1 MIRFNSF
8 QGTTTIYDHDACV
21 SYVDGKLTI
30 SFDFDSGNEA
40 ETFVARL
47 GGMQRIGDI
56 QVDGNAL
63 SQLTGRDHVLAVHHV
78 EQAVAPEV
86 VKTPYKTEYPEVV
99 ARLAAP
105 VTEDQPETEASP
117 LPATQ
122 APAPEAPKAAKRT
135 RTRKAK
141 DAEPEQQEQPVPTQ
155 AMPDPV
161 PEPAPARMPPV
172 DMSSPAWSQT
182 ADDLRRTV
190 EQGQQAGVLTTPPE
204 RGLFAPLPT
213 TTMPVQQPMFAPV
226 RPGMAWQG
234 TTVAAVQGRVD
245 GTFDVVLTDGTL
257 MVVDAQANVISSNK
271 PISPPAAVPDE
282 VVTFDPDALT
292 RSVVEA
298 NLAGGKPI
306 EVIRYLLGGRPY
318 KFPPAMIVAWAET
331 KPAGVVAF
339 TSVPD
344 PRSRAVSCLIS
355 LGVTKGE
362 IEA

>member
-1 MIRFNSF
+1 MIRFNTF
-8 QGTTTIYDHDACV
+8 QGTTTIYHHVACV

-30 SFDFDSGNEA
+30 SFDFASGNEA

-47 GGMQRIGDI
+47 GGMQRIGDFE
-56 QVDGNAL
+56 VDGNAL
-63 SQLTGRDHVLAVHHV
+63 SQLTGRDRVLADEVHHA
-78 EQAVAPEV
+78 EQAVVPQV
-86 VKTPYKTEYPEVV
+86 IKTPYKTEYPEVV
-99 ARLAAP
+99 ASLAAP
-105 VTEDQPETEASP
+105 VTEDQSATEASP
-117 LPATQ
+117 VPATQ
-122 APAPEAPKAAKRT
+122 APAPEAPKAKRT

-141 DAEPEQQEQPVPTQ
+141 DVEPEQLPTQ
-155 AMPDPV
+155 AMPEPV
-161 PEPAPARMPPV
+161 PEPAPARRPPV
-172 DMSSPAWSQT
+172 DMSSPAWANT
-182 ADDLRRTV
+182 AADLRKTV
-190 EQGQQAGVLTTPPE
+190 EQGQQAGVLASPE

-213 TTMPVQQPMFAPV
+213 QTMPVQQPMFAPV

-234 TTVAAVQGRVD
+234 TTVAAVQARVD

-257 MVVDAQANVISSNK
+257 MVVDAQANVISSSK
-271 PISPPAAVPDE
+271 PIAPPAAPHDE

-298 NLAGGKPI
+298 NLAGSKPI
-306 EVIRYLLGGRPY
+306 EVIRYLLGDRPY